1 MRDYRDA
8 KTMAQTLRQALKERS
23 VSLTHSESLELIAK
37 VLGFADW
44 NVLSARIQTGP
55 SPAGGMLQDIPALRM
70 PAMPLRDLVLFPQM
84 TTPIYAARTKSVDA
98 VERAMNGDKQIF
110 FVTQLRIADD
120 DPKPADLHQFGVIGS
135 LLQVLKMPDGSIKLM
150 VQGLRRARAARFD
163 ADGSCLVAELSPVQ
177 EEGAAEAEVAEL
189 LPDVL
194 RRFEAY
200 ANVTLSSPPQA
211 LIYLSGLREPGR
223 VADAIAQ
230 HLSVSIEQRQELLQ
244 TVNVVLRMRRIL
256 AVLDAKRKAA

>member
-8 KTMAQTLRQALKERS
+8 KAMAQTLRQALKERS
-23 VSLTHSESLELIAK
+23 VSLTHSEGLELISMIF
-37 VLGFADW
+37 GFADW
-44 NVLSARIQTGP
+44 NVLSARIQADP
-55 SPAGGMLQDIPALRM
+55 SLTGGMQQHMPALRM

-84 TTPIYAARTKSVDA
+84 TTPIYAARLKSVDA
-98 VERAMNGDKQIF
+98 IERAMNDDKQIF

-120 DPKPADLHQFGVIGS
+120 DPKSADLHQVGVIGS
-135 LLQVLKMPDGSIKLM
+135 LLRVTKMPDGSVQLM
-150 VQGLRRARAARFD
+150 VQGLRRARATRFD
-163 ADGSCLVAELSPVQ
+163 ADSSCLVAELSPIQ

-189 LPDVL
+189 LPEVL

-230 HLSVSIEQRQELLQ
+230 HLSVSVEQRQELLQ
-244 TVNVVLRMRRIL
+244 TVNVGLRLKRIL
-256 AVLDAKRKAA
+256 VLLGAKRKAA